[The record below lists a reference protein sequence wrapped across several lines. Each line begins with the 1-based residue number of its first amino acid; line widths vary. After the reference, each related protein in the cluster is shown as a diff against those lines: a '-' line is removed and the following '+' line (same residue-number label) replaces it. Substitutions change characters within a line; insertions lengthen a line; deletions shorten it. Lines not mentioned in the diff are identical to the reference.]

1 MEDKMH
7 NPNINLIKMNKPVM
21 KSIIRGDKPE
31 IKSNL
36 LNESKEE
43 ISYEEFGNHW
53 DKKFGEGEFERF
65 EKKWNKVFGYI
76 NKRNKEER
84 DNY

>member
-1 MEDKMH
+1 MH

-43 ISYEEFGNHW
+43 LSYEEFGNHW
-53 DKKFGEGEFERF
+53 DKKFGKGEFERF

-76 NKRNKEER
+76 NKRNKKER

>member
-1 MEDKMH
+1 MH

-43 ISYEEFGNHW
+43 LSYESSVIIGIKSLAKESLKDLKRSGIKYL
-53 DKKFGEGEFERF
+53 DILIKGTKK
-65 EKKWNKVFGYI
+65 
-76 NKRNKEER
+76 KETIIK
-84 DNY
+84 